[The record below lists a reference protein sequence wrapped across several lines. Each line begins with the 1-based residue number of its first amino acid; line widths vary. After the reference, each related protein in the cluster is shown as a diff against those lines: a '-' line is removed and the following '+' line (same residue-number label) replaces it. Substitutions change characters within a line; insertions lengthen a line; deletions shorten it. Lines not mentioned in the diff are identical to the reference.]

1 MLNLTQQLFSRSFCI
16 NENVNRSWHIY
27 QIWQSTKKTRIRWV
41 VILPNILISFIFGSF
56 EICHQFKSLTVTL
69 LRPSRSQYLHFIF
82 DVKNFLWRKLWRVYL
97 FATVKSK
104 YFAKQLNRNTLPALL
119 SLWQKCHN
127 GQFLVN
133 VRPCIS
139 KPLLINIQFVPEF
152 NL

>member
-1 MLNLTQQLFSRSFCI
+1 MLKILLSNCLVDHFASMKALTDLDIYTKSDNLQKKLGLDELSFCQTY
-16 NENVNRSWHIY
+16 WF
-27 QIWQSTKKTRIRWV
+27 
-41 VILPNILISFIFGSF
+41 LSFFGSF

-69 LRPSRSQYLHFIF
+69 LRPSHSQYLHFIF

-104 YFAKQLNRNTLPALL
+104 YFAKQLNRNILPALL

-133 VRPCIS
+133 VRPS
-139 KPLLINIQFVPEF
+139 ANHYW
-152 NL
+152 